1 MKFICVGAKD
11 GKIQK
16 ARDFCFH
23 CEEKDQAVKTDIK
36 FGQFIT

>member
-16 ARDFCFH
+16 ARDFCFY
-23 CEEKDQAVKTDIK
+23 CEEKDRVKTDIK